1 MSDVFLSYAS
11 EDQQRIGPLVRALG
25 AAGLEVFWDR
35 SIGAGEAWRTVL
47 EAEIGRC
54 GCVLAIWSGHSLRS
68 RWVLEEAD
76 EGQRAGKLLC
86 ALIDDVRPPMGF
98 RGEQAVDLRGW
109 DGASHSPPFATLLA
123 AVRKRLR
130 RPAQPPAGKKP
141 AATQPILE
149 DLLKHGFQQ
158 MPGPPGL
165 AFVVH
170 KATMGGLVSR
180 VVAARS
186 RWAGATQILRLR
198 GTAMPFSRTGPRV
211 CSATMVWG
219 FWFLWRAAPARHSL
233 TAFSPSDPGSS
244 VEAGSRP
251 MCTTSTSGNTDAP
264 SRCWAQCRRRT
275 RSSGDAAVTGLAVGS
290 WMMDG
295 RHRWAALCAPR
306 SC

>member
-1 MSDVFLSYAS
+1 LSDVFLSYAS

-54 GCVLAIWSGHSLRS
+54 GCVLAIWSGHSVRS

-149 DLLKHGFQQ
+149 DLLKQGFQQ

-170 KATMGGLVSR
+170 KATMGGLVPR
-180 VVAARS
+180 VVAA
-186 RWAGATQILRLR
+186 
-198 GTAMPFSRTGPRV
+198 
-211 CSATMVWG
+211 
-219 FWFLWRAAPARHSL
+219 
-233 TAFSPSDPGSS
+233 
-244 VEAGSRP
+244 VEAGGSNADLEAARNSHAFFENWAKGLLGNNGMGFLVFVARSPSAAFVDGVLALGPGLIGGSRVTPYVYDVDERKYRCAQP
-251 MCTTSTSGNTDAP
+251 MLGTLSQTHPKFG
-264 SRCWAQCRRRT
+264 
-275 RSSGDAAVTGLAVGS
+275 
-290 WMMDG
+290 
-295 RHRWAALCAPR
+295 
-306 SC
+306 